1 MLVFMVL
8 MIVLVLILLG
18 VYNDVDVGLMLIM
31 YEVTVCSYWR
41 NDVRSTKY
49 VMLTTGMMLT
59 RRDNSI
65 SIFVAPPPPFTLS
78 IVSSRLKSRG

>member
-49 VMLTTGMMLT
+49 VTYY
-59 RRDNSI
+59 
-65 SIFVAPPPPFTLS
+65 FP
-78 IVSSRLKSRG
+78 SRIYHFFNN